1 MKSEEEIQAMVTQ
14 AYAKGKTDGL
24 SEAMEHIKR
33 HLQEQS
39 IALFL
44 AGDDEAAR
52 HLRIVGQSIKM
63 GPES

>member
-1 MKSEEEIQAMVTQ
+1 MKTEEELQAMINQ

-24 SEAMEHIKR
+24 AEAIERIKR
-33 HLQEQS
+33 HLQDKS

-44 AGDDEAAR
+44 AGNDEAAR
-52 HLRIVGQSIKM
+52 HLRIVGESIKM